1 MTQFNNNLYF
11 PQLFDNELANF
22 LSTRGLDVLLIL
34 HKHKVPIRTVDL
46 SITLQRTSNVKR
58 SRNDGVG
65 LLSHYLKRARNLG
78 LIESK
83 KIDIHK
89 TALNVL
95 TPRGIGI
102 VNSIINF
109 DKMLI
114 GIEQDGQINL
124 LYDYKSKLR
133 DESP

>member
-1 MTQFNNNLYF
+1 MTQFNDKLYF

-34 HKHKVPIRTVDL
+34 HKNDKPMRTVDL
-46 SITLQRTSNVKR
+46 SVKLQYTSNIKR
-58 SRNDGVG
+58 TRSGGIG
-65 LLSHYLKRARNLG
+65 LLSYYLKRARNLR

-83 KIDIHK
+83 KVSIHK
-89 TALNVL
+89 HTLNKL

-109 DKMLI
+109 DKVLI

-124 LYDYKSKLR
+124 LYDYKPKLR
-133 DESP
+133 HNLS

>member
-1 MTQFNNNLYF
+1 MYF

-34 HKHKVPIRTVDL
+34 HKHKVPISTVDL
-46 SITLQRTSNVKR
+46 SIILQRTSNVKR

-65 LLSHYLKRARNLG
+65 LLSHYLKMARNLR

-83 KIDIHK
+83 KTDIHK

-102 VNSIINF
+102 VNSIVNF